1 MILFQEINC
10 GSPPDI
16 DKALK
21 TSNGTVYN
29 SVTTYTCESGYV
41 VSTGTTTSTCK
52 ISGWSETNLQCVGEF
67 QQPVVYLVF
76 IIIIIIVIIIIVVVV
91 VVVII

>member
-1 MILFQEINC
+1 MINISITFIYLFLNLYIILFLLEINC

-21 TSNGTVYN
+21 TTNGTVYN
-29 SVTTYTCESGYV
+29 SVTTYRCEPGYV

-52 ISGWSETNLQCVGEF
+52 ISGWSETKLQCVGET
-67 QQPVVYLVF
+67 QY
-76 IIIIIIVIIIIVVVV
+76 
-91 VVVII
+91 